1 MPVCDHGDDLAGAD
15 VGVVP
20 AGVTLDRERAE
31 DSAIEVPE
39 LAGFVLI
46 PVG

>member
-1 MPVCDHGDDLAGAD
+1 MPVCDHGDHEAGAE

-20 AGVTLDRERAE
+20 VGVTLDRERAE
-31 DSAIEVPE
+31 DGAIGVRE

-46 PVG
+46 PVD